1 MEIVIDDRSGFC
13 FGVVSA
19 IRKAEEGLSAGEPV
33 YTLGDI
39 VHNKMEMQRLERCGL
54 RRASEDELDALAGS
68 RVLIR
73 AHGAPPRL
81 FSRAKESGVELIDA
95 TCPVVAKLQELVRHA
110 YDVMEPKGGQVV
122 ILGKKGHAE
131 VVGLSGQIDDK
142 AIVIETVEDLIRDVD
157 PSRPIYMISQTTKS
171 PELFARVS
179 DAIYDM
185 VPGGR
190 SNGDV
195 IIKDTICRQVS
206 GRYDHLKEFAGRF
219 DAVLFVSGAE
229 SSNGKALYEMCRSV
243 NEATYKIESAE
254 DVDPSW
260 LEGVES
266 VGICGATSTPKWLM
280 EQVAGYVRDIASD
293 R

>member
-1 MEIVIDDRSGFC
+1 MIVTIDDKSGFC

-39 VHNKMEMQRLERCGL
+39 VHNKMEMRRLEKCGL
-54 RRASEDELDALAGS
+54 RRASEDDLASLSGS

-81 FSRAKESGVELIDA
+81 FHRAREAGVDLIDA
-95 TCPVVAKLQELVRHA
+95 TCPVVAKLQEQVRRA
-110 YDVMEPKGGQVV
+110 YAIMEPKGGQVV

-142 AIVIETVEDLIRDVD
+142 AVVIESVEDLVRDVD

-171 PELFARVS
+171 PELFDRVS
-179 DAIYDM
+179 EVIYAM

-206 GRYDHLKEFAGRF
+206 GRYDHLREFAGRF
-219 DAVLFVSGAE
+219 DAVLFVSGSE

-243 NEATYKIESAE
+243 NEATYKIESAD
-254 DVDPSW
+254 DVRPSW
-260 LEGVES
+260 LEGVGS

-280 EQVAGYVRDIASD
+280 EQVAGYVRDIAAGM
-293 R
+293 

>member
-142 AIVIETVEDLIRDVD
+142 AIVIETAEDLIRDVD

-171 PELFARVS
+171 P
-179 DAIYDM
+179 
-185 VPGGR
+185 
-190 SNGDV
+190 
-195 IIKDTICRQVS
+195 
-206 GRYDHLKEFAGRF
+206 
-219 DAVLFVSGAE
+219 
-229 SSNGKALYEMCRSV
+229 
-243 NEATYKIESAE
+243 
-254 DVDPSW
+254 
-260 LEGVES
+260 
-266 VGICGATSTPKWLM
+266 
-280 EQVAGYVRDIASD
+280 
-293 R
+293 

>member
-1 MEIVIDDRSGFC
+1 MEIVIDDKSGFC

-39 VHNKMEMQRLERCGL
+39 VHNKMEMRRLESRGL
-54 RRASEDELDALAGS
+54 RRASESELPSLSGS

-81 FSRAKESGVELIDA
+81 FRSAGEAGVELIDA
-95 TCPVVAKLQELVRHA
+95 TCPVVAKLQELVRRA
-110 YDVMEPKGGQVV
+110 YAVMEPKGGQVV

-142 AIVIETVEDLIRDVD
+142 AIVIETVEDLRRDVD
-157 PSRPIYMISQTTKS
+157 PARPIYMISQTSQS

-179 DAIYDM
+179 EAIYGM

-190 SNGDV
+190 SGGGV

-206 GRYDHLKEFAGRF
+206 GRYDHLREFAGRF

-229 SSNGKALYEMCRSV
+229 SSNGKALYRMCRSV
-243 NEATYKIESAE
+243 NESTYKIESAE
-254 DVDPSW
+254 DVEPSW
-260 LEGVES
+260 FDGVAS

-280 EQVAGYVRDIASD
+280 EQVAEHVRRICGDI
-293 R
+293 